1 MKIRPR
7 TNRSPYTRE
16 AIERTPPAGPA
27 RRSQKRRI
35 ECLLPAIT
43 ASLAFASKEATPTPT
58 ARANGFHRTLH
69 RRHQVSPLSL
79 KRRHFFSRSAAS
91 SSPFLLLLLLYS
103 LLSFLRCSEM
113 DEEKE
118 APPPQDLTLGWVRD
132 ALIRQEDSIVF
143 ALIERARFPY
153 NAHVYDPS
161 LLPQQGGRSLVEA
174 FARGAEVLQAK
185 VPSFLSFLGH
195 PLHDLL

>member
-1 MKIRPR
+1 
-7 TNRSPYTRE
+7 
-16 AIERTPPAGPA
+16 
-27 RRSQKRRI
+27 
-35 ECLLPAIT
+35 
-43 ASLAFASKEATPTPT
+43 
-58 ARANGFHRTLH
+58 
-69 RRHQVSPLSL
+69 
-79 KRRHFFSRSAAS
+79 
-91 SSPFLLLLLLYS
+91 
-103 LLSFLRCSEM
+103 M

-153 NAHVYDPS
+153 NAPAYDPS

-185 VPSFLSFLGH
+185 VPSLLSFLI
-195 PLHDLL
+195 LLAAHFTICCRIACT